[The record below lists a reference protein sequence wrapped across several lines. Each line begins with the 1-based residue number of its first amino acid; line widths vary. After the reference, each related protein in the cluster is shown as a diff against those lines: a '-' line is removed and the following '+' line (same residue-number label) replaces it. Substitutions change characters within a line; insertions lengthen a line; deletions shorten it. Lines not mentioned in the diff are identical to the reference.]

1 VLSASAVGILQ
12 TNGNNFATVKK
23 YSIDKLKEKDAE
35 KLPSDVNPSLKEIY
49 LSEDDFEKTFH
60 MSHKEFTGLPQW
72 KRTELK
78 KAAGLF

>member
-1 VLSASAVGILQ
+1 
-12 TNGNNFATVKK
+12 
-23 YSIDKLKEKDAE
+23 
-35 KLPSDVNPSLKEIY
+35 LKEIY